1 MALVVQKF
9 GGSSVA
15 DPEKI
20 RACAARTL
28 EERRR
33 GNDVVVV
40 VSAMGKT
47 TDLLVRLAGEC
58 SPAPAR
64 REMDMLLATGE
75 QVTIALMAMTLEAMG
90 QPAISFTGQQIGL
103 TTDEIFSKAAIRG
116 ISGERLR
123 DAISAGRV
131 PVVAGFQG
139 ITEAGEITTLGRG
152 GSDTTAVAVAA
163 ALKADVCDIFTDV
176 DGVYTADPR
185 VVPSARRIEEISYEA
200 MLEMAALGAKVM
212 HDRSVRL
219 GAMHKVPI
227 HVRHSLRPERGTLI
241 TAPRVGS
248 ADGGGEMEKVEITGV
263 ALKEN
268 LGRLTLTGV
277 PDHPGVAARIF
288 ASLAEAAIPVDDIIQ
303 TVTRDDG
310 ATIAF
315 TVESADVAEAARLL
329 ESLLGN
335 PGRGGGGE
343 VVKRWTVQV
352 DTGFSKVSVVGVGIR
367 GHASAAALMF
377 RTLADAGVNIA
388 NITTSEIK
396 ISAIIGKEGGPQALV
411 AVHDAFGLGK

>member
-1 MALVVQKF
+1 MALIVQKF

-20 RACAARTL
+20 RACAARVL
-28 EERRR
+28 DERSR
-33 GNDVVVV
+33 GNDVAVV

-47 TDLLVRLAGEC
+47 TDMLVKLAGEC

-75 QVTIALMAMTLEAMG
+75 QVTIALMAMTLEALG

-103 TTDEIFSKAAIRG
+103 TTDDVFSKAAIRG

-123 DAISAGRV
+123 AAIGAGCV

-139 ITEAGEITTLGRG
+139 ITDSGEITTLGRG

-185 VVPSARRIEEISYEA
+185 LVPNARKIPEISYEA

-219 GAMHKVPI
+219 GAVHKVPI
-227 HVRHSLRPERGTLI
+227 QVRHSHRPDAGTLI
-241 TAPRVGS
+241 TTPREK
-248 ADGGGEMEKVEITGV
+248 ARDGGRGMEKVEITGV

-268 LGRLTLTGV
+268 LGRVTLTDV
-277 PDHPGVAARIF
+277 PDRPGVASGIF
-288 ASLAEAAIPVDDIIQ
+288 AALAEANIPVDDIIQ
-303 TVTRDDG
+303 TVSRGGG

-315 TVESADVAEAARLL
+315 TVESADIAEAPKLL
-329 ESLLGN
+329 ERTLAAL
-335 PGRGGGGE
+335 GGGGG
-343 VVKRWTVQV
+343 VQV

-367 GHASAAALMF
+367 GHAPAAALMF
-377 RTLADAGVNIA
+377 RTLASAGVNIA
-388 NITTSEIK
+388 NITTSEIR
-396 ISAIIGKEGGPQALV
+396 ISAIIGKSEGPKALA
-411 AVHDAFGLGK
+411 AVHDAFGLGT